1 MLHSR
6 SGSGRRPD
14 PQPRGRAAALCQDT
28 RGAIMVIGLLASIL
42 LLGVLWMIIRLGD
55 GIAARDQA
63 GAAADAI
70 AFSTAVVHA
79 RSLNLIA
86 LINILTAAI
95 LAVRVVLRVLEI
107 AIVMLS
113 IPTFGASLAAL
124 PPVLAVDEASIPGI
138 NTAVMSLGTSA
149 QMVLTSVPAMAR
161 ASATYIGRRYRPL
174 VKDAIVTNAGAESL
188 EGVMGLP
195 LEVNTTGAE
204 ECGHAASFMPDM
216 LKKPLGMIGFG
227 WLARAASKPARKI
240 VGTGATA
247 LFFCG
252 MGANLPSDGPGN
264 SLPGTEELA
273 KQAEENCKKQVA
285 DSGLDPL
292 SKAAQDQYQ
301 MCKAA
306 SADLVNT
313 AGQAAGQIAVQMA
326 NDALG
331 LILPT
336 TMGIKDWQNGDPYWQ
351 ILAVPTLDLS
361 SMAPNAMVS
370 LAAFGKASVG
380 GIPKGTDRAM
390 AEAEFYYDCTD
401 YWEDGDCG
409 GPEEPMW
416 NLRWKARLV
425 RTDVNSPVV
434 KAIVDPLKATL
445 QQELSRSSKMAREF
459 YGDLD
464 SLVVH

>member
-6 SGSGRRPD
+6 SGYGRRPD
-14 PQPRGRAAALCQDT
+14 PQARARTAALCKDT

-42 LLGVLWMIIRLGD
+42 LLGVLWMVIRLGD
-55 GIAARDQA
+55 AIAARDQA

-86 LINILTAAI
+86 LLNILTAAI
-95 LAVRVVLRVLEI
+95 LAVRVVLRVLEL
-107 AIVMLS
+107 AIVILA

-138 NTAVMSLGTSA
+138 NAAVMSLGTSA
-149 QMVLTSVPAMAR
+149 QIVATSVPAMAR
-161 ASATYIGRRYRPL
+161 AAATYIGRRYQPL

-195 LEVNTTGAE
+195 IDVDTTGDQ

-216 LKKPLGMIGFG
+216 LKKPLSMIGFG
-227 WLARAASKPARKI
+227 WLASAVSKPARKI
-240 VGTGATA
+240 VGTGPTA

-252 MGANLPSDGPGN
+252 MGMNLPSDGPGS
-264 SLPGTEELA
+264 SLPGTEDLA
-273 KQAEENCKKQVA
+273 KQAEENCKKQVTDA
-285 DSGLDPL
+285 GLDPL
-292 SKAAQDQYQ
+292 SREGQDHYRQ
-301 MCKAA
+301 CKAT
-306 SADLVNT
+306 SSDLVNA
-313 AGQAAGQIAVQMA
+313 AGAAAGQVAAQLA
-326 NDALG
+326 NEALG

-361 SMAPNAMVS
+361 SMDPNAMVS

-380 GIPKGTDRAM
+380 GIPKGVDRAM

-425 RTDVNSPVV
+425 RTDVNSPMV
-434 KAIVDPLKATL
+434 KAIADPLKATL
-445 QQELSRSSKMAREF
+445 QQELSRSSKMAQEL
-459 YGDLD
+459 YGDLN